1 MVKTNLRDEI
11 SSKMGSVLRNPKDIS
26 VSFAFDYIVYRI
38 KGKFYERKFT
48 KIGKG
53 LRIKGLL
60 PKIRCDGRLIVGKNL
75 TMRSTTQPIEISVG
89 DKAEVVIGDDVF
101 INTGVIIAS
110 KKKIYIGNET
120 IIGDQ
125 TIIYDTDWHG
135 IGGGDVKSKSVE
147 IGTHVW
153 IGARA
158 IILKGVKIGDN
169 SIIAAGSVVVKDVND
184 AAIVAG
190 NPAKHI
196 CKTQG
201 YS

>member
-1 MVKTNLRDEI
+1 MVKTNLKGEI
-11 SSKMGSVLRNPKDIS
+11 SSVSRNPKDIS
-26 VSFAFDYIVYRI
+26 VSFAFGYIVHRI

-60 PKIRCDGRLIVGKNL
+60 PKIRCDGRLIVGTNL
-75 TMRSTTQPIEISVG
+75 TIRSTTQPIEISVG

-101 INTGVIIAS
+101 INTGVVIAS
-110 KKKIYIGNET
+110 KKKIHIGNET

-125 TIIYDTDWHG
+125 TIIYDTDWHS
-135 IGGGDVKSKSVE
+135 IGGDDVKSKSVE
-147 IGTHVW
+147 IGAHVW

-184 AAIVAG
+184 AVIVAG
-190 NPAKHI
+190 NPAKYI